1 MTCELCWYLI
11 FKNAVSG
18 DTAKIC
24 REFNT
29 FIRGLCVY
37 YCVVGWSDLALF
49 RFLKH
54 MQYCSLLIFL
64 GIKLQKSGNFSQMH
78 GSFNFQKITTVGP

>member
-1 MTCELCWYLI
+1 MTSELCWYLI
-11 FKNAVSG
+11 FKNTVSG

-24 REFNT
+24 GEFVT

-49 RFLKH
+49 RFLKL
-54 MQYCSLLIFL
+54 MQYCSLLTFL
-64 GIKLQKSGNFSQMH
+64 GIKLQKGGNFTDFSQMH
-78 GSFNFQKITTVGP
+78 GKVLIFKK